1 MIVGTQHRQKI
12 SYSILIIIGLSLMPG
27 MALGGTDRLYS
38 RAVNR
43 AVAQLVDSIEARS
56 LPQKRL
62 VVSKID
68 NDSDGLARDAFITA
82 FSTVRRFEVVS
93 DSEELDR
100 LLNRHYEQLKY
111 QDFYDESTLQSLGRF
126 IGAQL
131 ILVGKIQTSK
141 VSGIRV
147 DVRLAA
153 KILDLKKGTIVWS
166 EIIETSETVTL
177 SQSQLGSRLAIICG
191 VMALFSLFYRSKRTV
206 LYYSRATIYWVFV
219 VGCALILFYFLIGRY
234 YIY

>member
-1 MIVGTQHRQKI
+1 MIVGAQHRQKI

-38 RAVNR
+38 KAVDR

-56 LPQKRL
+56 LTQRRI
-62 VVSKID
+62 VISKID

-82 FSTVRRFEVVS
+82 LSTTGRFEVVS
-93 DSEELDR
+93 DSEELER
-100 LLNRHYEQLKY
+100 LMNKHSEQLKY

-131 ILVGKIQTSK
+131 ILVGKIQTIELS
-141 VSGIRV
+141 SIRV
-147 DVRLAA
+147 HIRLAA
-153 KILDLKKGTIVWS
+153 KVLDLRNGTIVWS
-166 EIIETSETVTL
+166 EIIETSETVSL
-177 SQSQLGSRLAIICG
+177 SQSQLGSRLAVICG
-191 VMALFSLFYRSKRTV
+191 VMALFGLFFRSKRTV

>member
-1 MIVGTQHRQKI
+1 MIVGAQHRQKI
-12 SYSILIIIGLSLMPG
+12 SYSILIIIGLSLMSG

-38 RAVNR
+38 KAVNS

-56 LPQKRL
+56 LPQRRI
-62 VVSKID
+62 VISKID
-68 NDSDGLARDAFITA
+68 NDSDGLARDAFIKALSTA
-82 FSTVRRFEVVS
+82 GRFEVVS
-93 DSEELDR
+93 DSEELER
-100 LLNRHYEQLKY
+100 LMNKHYEQLKY

-131 ILVGKIQTSK
+131 ILVGKIQTSEL
-141 VSGIRV
+141 SSIRV
-147 DVRLAA
+147 HIRLAA
-153 KILDLKKGTIVWS
+153 KILDLRKGTIVWS
-166 EIIETSETVTL
+166 EIVETSETVTL
-177 SQSQLGSRLAIICG
+177 TQSQFGSRLAVICG
-191 VMALFSLFYRSKRTV
+191 VLALFGLFFRSKRTV